1 MAGLEL
7 VEVPTADGQTALVLV
22 HAAAEVGNIG
32 LAGSGGL
39 VVGRSVSAVVGRIG
53 KRLGLLLG
61 RS

>member
-39 VVGRSVSAVVGRIG
+39 VVG
-53 KRLGLLLG
+53 
-61 RS
+61 